1 MEKKFFRN
9 LVIAGF
15 FRSLT
20 LSVTGL
26 IDCAVVGRYLGT
38 DGLSAMKLAMPIFS
52 LFALF
57 SVVFST
63 AVGSFRHVRDR
74 RPVYGGRDLY
84 SGGVLA
90 AVCRPVA

>member
-15 FRSLT
+15 LRSLT

-38 DGLSAMKLAMPIFS
+38 DGLSHDPLQFVHESEQRLYPDQPDTRRMNCIRRKYHGILDHPS
-52 LFALF
+52 P
-57 SVVFST
+57 
-63 AVGSFRHVRDR
+63 DR
-74 RPVYGGRDLY
+74 G
-84 SGGVLA
+84 
-90 AVCRPVA
+90 

>member
-26 IDCAVVGRYLGT
+26 IDCAVVGRNI
-38 DGLSAMKLAMPIFS
+38 GLRIIFTSADE
-52 LFALF
+52 
-57 SVVFST
+57 
-63 AVGSFRHVRDR
+63 VR
-74 RPVYGGRDLY
+74 YNSSMNLNN
-84 SGGVLA
+84 
-90 AVCRPVA
+90 VCIRINWTPAE